1 MNYNKLLNALKAS
14 EDVDSIETQL
24 KLYVLLVKINYLF
37 GQNKDLKDLIK
48 PSTTED
54 NPAEVGSEFSSE
66 FGIEAMVDEERER
79 AFREELTQHV
89 ILNVETLR
97 AKTQEAEEDLIQMAA
112 SSAGIQA
119 EPMRAVLALVRTL
132 QLLKAPGVGVQQD
145 QLSTLLSQQAPESQG
160 PLEALMRQLVF
171 GTHLNQEFS
180 ELAVSVLSS
189 LFGFHVTPLATT
201 LIQLFTH
208 LGLNLSPAQSQL
220 VLRIRNL
227 KLIQVELYK
236 VCKDLECDGAFEH
249 LNEHIYQD
257 RNLNLYYIAKY

>member
-1 MNYNKLLNALKAS
+1 MYIRNKSMNYNKLLNALKAS

-89 ILNVETLR
+89 ILNVENLR

-171 GTHLNQEFS
+171 GTHLN
-180 ELAVSVLSS
+180 
-189 LFGFHVTPLATT
+189 
-201 LIQLFTH
+201 
-208 LGLNLSPAQSQL
+208 
-220 VLRIRNL
+220 
-227 KLIQVELYK
+227 
-236 VCKDLECDGAFEH
+236 
-249 LNEHIYQD
+249 
-257 RNLNLYYIAKY
+257 